1 MGFDTWLWSECVVT
15 RECLWMEGPLNL
27 MSTLKCRNVQL
38 FSHHMSSCCLLSL
51 SLQLTSPDEFECVM
65 EWLQDLSLPFVFV
78 FFFVPFLNQAQ
89 SVSTVLTLFGLY
101 AFIFKCANCVLLL
114 QLNFLYTITF
124 QPLD

>member
-1 MGFDTWLWSECVVT
+1 MCGNQRMFVDGRPFESHVNTEMQECPAVLSPHV
-15 RECLWMEGPLNL
+15 LLLSP
-27 MSTLKCRNVQL
+27 
-38 FSHHMSSCCLLSL
+38 LSL

-78 FFFVPFLNQAQ
+78 FFVPFLNQAQ

-124 QPLD
+124 QPLN